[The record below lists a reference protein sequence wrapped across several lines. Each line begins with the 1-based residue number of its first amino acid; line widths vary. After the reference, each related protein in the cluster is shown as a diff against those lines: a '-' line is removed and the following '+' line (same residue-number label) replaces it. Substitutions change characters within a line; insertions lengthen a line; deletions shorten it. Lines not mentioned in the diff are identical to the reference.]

1 MYHLKYMHAFMS
13 HVNTIVSVVCVHYHH
28 YNAYLLV
35 HVYIQKKILVNN
47 RIYWC
52 YMPVNR

>member
-47 RIYWC
+47 RTYWC